1 MIIGKALEIFKGL
14 FFVLKTV
21 RTLSL
26 FDYLRVQK
34 KIRVNHNNPCHPC
47 SIYKSIFLHLVSSIP
62 NRTLVSDFL
71 SLKLHDFSQIQK
83 NRVNLIWRG
92 SKSQFLHKT
101 LLIRQQIA
109 FVDQKPI
116 SPQPQSTTNSSYKSL

>member
-1 MIIGKALEIFKGL
+1 LNLQGP
-14 FFVLKTV
+14 FFVD
-21 RTLSL
+21 RTK
-26 FDYLRVQK
+26 RK
-34 KIRVNHNNPCHPC
+34 KIRANHNNPCHPC
-47 SIYKSIFLHLVSSIP
+47 SIYKSIFLLLVSSIP

-116 SPQPQSTTNSSYKSL
+116 SPQPHYTMTSSYKLL